1 VSDATATTEALLTTE
16 RHEGTLVLTLNRPKS
31 RNALNIAL
39 QGALID
45 GFLDA
50 SANDEISA
58 VILSGNGPA
67 FCAGFDLKELATGVG
82 GGDGAGRQNELA
94 AAIEGCTK
102 PVIGAINGF
111 AITGGF
117 ELALACD
124 FLIASSEARFADTH
138 TRVGMV
144 PGWGLSQRLPRLI
157 GIARAKELSLTG
169 NFIDA
174 EQAER
179 WGLVNRVVAPEELLP
194 TCHALAADI
203 GSCVG
208 PANLETKRLI
218 DEGFGMT
225 LAEAMPFENKAAT
238 DWAKQVSGADIGSRR
253 EGVVDRG
260 RDQGR

>member
-1 VSDATATTEALLTTE
+1 MSEAEELLTTE
-16 RHEGTLVLTLNRPKS
+16 RHQGTLVLTLNRPES

-45 GFLDA
+45 GFRAAAA
-50 SANDEISA
+50 SDEVASI
-58 VILSGNGPA
+58 ILTGSGPA

-94 AAIEGCTK
+94 AAIDDCPK

-157 GIARAKELSLTG
+157 GIGRAKELSLTG

-174 EQAER
+174 DRAER
-179 WGLVNRVVAPEELLP
+179 WGLVNRVVDPDELLP
-194 TCHALAADI
+194 TCLALAADI
-203 GSCVG
+203 YSCVG
-208 PANLETKRLI
+208 AANRETKRLI
-218 DEGFGMT
+218 DEGFSMT
-225 LAEAMPFENKAAT
+225 LAEAMSFENQAAT
-238 DWAKQVSGADIGSRR
+238 EWAKQVSGADIGGRR

>member
-1 VSDATATTEALLTTE
+1 MVVSEDEELLTTE
-16 RHEGTLVLTLNRPKS
+16 RHQGTLVLTLNRPKA

-45 GFLDA
+45 GFRA
-50 SANDEISA
+50 ATANDEVTA
-58 VILSGNGPA
+58 VILTGSGPA
-67 FCAGFDLKELATGVG
+67 FCAGFDLKELASGVG

-94 AAIEGCTK
+94 AAIDDCPK

-124 FLIASSEARFADTH
+124 FLVASREARFADTD

-144 PGWGLSQRLPRLI
+144 PGWGLSQRVPRLI
-157 GIARAKELSLTG
+157 GIGRAKELSLTG

-174 EQAER
+174 NQAER
-179 WGLVNRVVAPEELLP
+179 WGLVNRVVNPDELLP
-194 TCHALAADI
+194 TCRTLAADI
-203 GSCVG
+203 DSCVG
-208 PANLETKRLI
+208 PANRETKRLI

-225 LAEAMPFENKAAT
+225 LAEAMSFENRAAT
-238 DWAKQVSGADIGSRR
+238 EWAKQVSGADIGGRR

>member
-1 VSDATATTEALLTTE
+1 MSTKSEPGAALTIE
-16 RHEGTLVLTLNRPKS
+16 RHEGTVVLTLNRPKA
-31 RNALNIAL
+31 RNALNIVL

-45 GFLDA
+45 GFREAAADPEIA
-50 SANDEISA
+50 S
-58 VILSGNGPA
+58 VILTGNGSA
-67 FCAGFDLKELATGVG
+67 FCAGFDLKELASGVG

-94 AAIEGCTK
+94 AAMDGCAK
-102 PVIGAINGF
+102 PILGAINGF

-144 PGWGLSQRLPRLI
+144 PGWGLSQRLPRRI

-174 EQAER
+174 AQSER
-179 WGLVNRVVAPEELLP
+179 WGLVNRVVEPAELMP
-194 TCHALAADI
+194 TCLALAADI
-203 GSCVG
+203 HSCVG

-225 LAEAMPFENKAAT
+225 LAEAMSFENKAAT
-238 DWAKQVSGADIGSRR
+238 DWAKQVSGEEIGGRR

-260 RDQGR
+260 REQGR

>member
-1 VSDATATTEALLTTE
+1 MSSTPETETLLTTE
-16 RHEGTLVLTLNRPKS
+16 RHEGTVVLTLNRPKS

-45 GFLDA
+45 GFRAA
-50 SANDEISA
+50 SADPEVAS
-58 VILSGNGPA
+58 VILTGNGPA
-67 FCAGFDLKELATGVG
+67 FCAGFDLKELASGVG

-94 AAIEGCTK
+94 AAIDGCAK
-102 PVIGAINGF
+102 PIIGAVNGF

-124 FLIASSEARFADTH
+124 FLIASTEARFADTH

-157 GIARAKELSLTG
+157 GIARAKEVSLTG

-174 EQAER
+174 AQAER
-179 WGLVNRVVAPEELLP
+179 WGLVNRVVEPAELMP
-194 TCHALAADI
+194 TCLGLAADI
-203 GSCVG
+203 QSCVG

-238 DWAKQVSGADIGSRR
+238 EWAKQVSGAEIGGRR
-253 EGVVDRG
+253 GGVVARG
-260 RDQGR
+260 REQKS